1 MKTGVRRDRS
11 SKQQDALRNDI
22 AAIRARLEGLQ
33 SVSQERFVP
42 TAETVCSA
50 RTAFAL
56 SEFETSFL
64 VLGAAVELDTEIASL
79 CGRLSQQDGS
89 SGANF
94 ALASRTFADAHWSAL
109 LPTGPLRY
117 WRLMDV
123 ESRRD
128 APLTHSR
135 FKISERA
142 LHHLLGLVYL
152 DESLHALLS
161 ACRSDHELWPAHE
174 AVATRI
180 SRALSTHPD
189 SALVITGCDARSR
202 RSVVARACGDLEMRL
217 FALRGEDV
225 PGDPAER
232 DRLVRAWMRE
242 SLFSPAV
249 LLVEGGA
256 AAAVTALADRLGTAF
271 AVSADDGVIDGH
283 RSFVRLQ
290 LPSPTADARR
300 ARWRVALGE
309 RARTL
314 DGNIDALSAQFDLT
328 PGQIDAAIESAE
340 EETPRG
346 LWQASR
352 LQVRPAFGEL
362 ARRIE
367 PSATWDDLVL
377 PPAQTGVLK
386 QVAMHVRQRLRV
398 YEDWGFGANQ
408 RGLGITALFA
418 GVSGTGKT
426 MAGEVLATD
435 LQLDLYRIDLS
446 QVVSKYIGETEKNLG
461 VVFDAADAGS
471 VILLFDEADALFGK
485 RSEVKDSHDRYA
497 NIEISYLLQR
507 MEEYR
512 GLAILTTNQRAA
524 LDNAFLR
531 RLRFVVEFPFPD
543 AAARAEIWRR
553 VFPTMAPVEGLDSTK
568 LARLNVAGG
577 NIRNI
582 AINAAFLAADGGR
595 SVSMSDVLQASRT
608 ELAKMDKAPSG
619 AEVHDWVR

>member
-1 MKTGVRRDRS
+1 MRAGRAGASHSENAPERS
-11 SKQQDALRNDI
+11 
-22 AAIRARLEGLQ
+22 
-33 SVSQERFVP
+33 
-42 TAETVCSA
+42 
-50 RTAFAL
+50 
-56 SEFETSFL
+56 
-64 VLGAAVELDTEIASL
+64 
-79 CGRLSQQDGS
+79 
-89 SGANF
+89 
-94 ALASRTFADAHWSAL
+94 
-109 LPTGPLRY
+109 
-117 WRLMDV
+117 
-123 ESRRD
+123 
-128 APLTHSR
+128 
-135 FKISERA
+135 
-142 LHHLLGLVYL
+142 
-152 DESLHALLS
+152 
-161 ACRSDHELWPAHE
+161 
-174 AVATRI
+174 
-180 SRALSTHPD
+180 
-189 SALVITGCDARSR
+189 
-202 RSVVARACGDLEMRL
+202 
-217 FALRGEDV
+217 
-225 PGDPAER
+225 
-232 DRLVRAWMRE
+232 
-242 SLFSPAV
+242 
-249 LLVEGGA
+249 
-256 AAAVTALADRLGTAF
+256 
-271 AVSADDGVIDGH
+271 
-283 RSFVRLQ
+283 
-290 LPSPTADARR
+290 
-300 ARWRVALGE
+300 
-309 RARTL
+309 
-314 DGNIDALSAQFDLT
+314 DGNIDALAAQFELT

-340 EETPRG
+340 EKTPQG

-352 LQVRPAFGEL
+352 LQARPAFGEL

-386 QVAMHVRQRLRV
+386 QIAMHVCQRLRV

-497 NIEISYLLQR
+497 NVEISYLLQR

-531 RLRFVVEFPFPD
+531 RLRFVIEFPFPD

-553 VFPTMAPVEGLDSTK
+553 AFPATTPVEGLDSTK

-582 AINAAFLAADGGR
+582 AMNAAFLAADGGR
-595 SVSMSDVLQASRT
+595 SVRMSDSAAGRANGTGKDGQGANRRRSSRLGEMKIEFVIDELVLHGFDPLQRYAIADLVERELSRLARAHAKDLVRHRPTDVARLDAGSFETPARFRRRTPASGSRT
-608 ELAKMDKAPSG
+608 VSSMQYEGDVVKKGYQRPLARTPKSVLPVNEPGDRFEHEADRVADAVVRGESAGAPIAGSPGSAVQRTVDADASVAFAPDLVADVLHGSGQPLDGSTRSTMEDRLGFDFSRVRIHTDAQAAERARSPGPAHTVGSDVVFGAGQYAPRSLEGQRLIAHELTHAYGSNRRRRCCGGGTSSTRSPAGSPGTASIT
-619 AEVHDWVR
+619 RP